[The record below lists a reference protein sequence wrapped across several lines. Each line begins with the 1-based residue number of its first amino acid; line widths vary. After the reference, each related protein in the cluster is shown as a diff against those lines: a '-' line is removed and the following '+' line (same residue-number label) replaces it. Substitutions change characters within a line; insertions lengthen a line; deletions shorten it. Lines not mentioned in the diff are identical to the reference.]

1 MGAATGGESTAA
13 ALLDNELIHAT
24 NASVNDHI
32 VYLNAGIWYT
42 ASGGF
47 TSTNMMIDEISAALK

>member
-1 MGAATGGESTAA
+1 MKVEHFSE
-13 ALLDNELIHAT
+13 NEVLMKKKEL
-24 NASVNDHI
+24 VNDHI